1 MKYQLSQARQVLERT
16 PGVLRAMLDGLS
28 DAWILPN
35 EGSDTWS
42 PRDVVAHL
50 VGAERGAWIPRV
62 RHLLDFGEDRPFQS
76 FDRTAEIVAS
86 ADKPIHALLDDFA
99 QLRRD
104 SLAVL
109 DALKLSES
117 QLERTGTHPEFGTV
131 RLHDLLATWVV
142 HDLSHTAQ
150 IVRVMATQYRDEVGP
165 WRAYLRVIR

>member
-1 MKYQLSQARQVLERT
+1 MKYQLAEARQILERT

-28 DAWILPN
+28 DAWTLPN

-50 VGAERGAWIPRV
+50 VGAERVAWIPRI
-62 RHLLDFGEDRPFQS
+62 RHLLDFGEDRPLLP

-86 ADKPIHALLDDFA
+86 ADKPVQTLLDDFA
-99 QLRRD
+99 HLRRD
-104 SLAVL
+104 SLQVL
-109 DALKLSES
+109 STLNLSES
-117 QLERTGTHPEFGTV
+117 QLARTGKHPEFGVV

-165 WRAYLRVIR
+165 WRANLRVIR